1 MGKKQLIAPV
11 EIRRE
16 IFEQLHMNR
25 IAGHFDRDRIISAIK
40 KRFYWPEMSSEI
52 ARWCKNCDLC
62 ARCKP
67 GPGKGHAPLTQSKI
81 NFPLER
87 IAIDIVGPLPITRD
101 GIEYIIVVGDYFSKW
116 KEAYDAP
123 NHTALTVADLL
134 LTVYLSIRVSTY
146 YTYGPRS

>member
-1 MGKKQLIAPV
+1 
-11 EIRRE
+11 
-16 IFEQLHMNR
+16 MNR

-101 GIEYIIVVGDYFSKW
+101 GNEYIIVVRDYFSKW
-116 KEAYDAP
+116 KALYAAP

-134 LTVYLSIRVSTY
+134 LSLFVDSGVHLLYIRTKVVNLRVTYLQLFVRN
-146 YTYGPRS
+146 